1 MVVLYGIIFKK
12 VDAMANEIIPYKN
25 TQQEKK
31 KSFLNG
37 ILGFLLCLKTNTSQ
51 PAYQE
56 IQSIHHVLPR
66 EEILRQMIDLF
77 ITNTQRPALSPH
89 QDPCQ
94 GGSWQ
99 NFFEERAAAYSEAM
113 SGAPVC
119 ALVKTPTDAWLVAIT
134 RTVKLRWPE
143 FVFESKPK
151 MYERHNLDDYEAF
164 FKKQLQT
171 REYEILR
178 DTEGWKAIISPFKDK
193 KLDLMSGYM
202 FQWKGDTTTGLLKQS
217 PLSEKSQMKSARLF
231 ALNVPNL
238 LRSMQTFHSTIEEDK
253 KKKEKYLS
261 CEMYSRPEDYNN
273 IVRRGHMTEYIFSGG
288 SLVGLKGRY
297 FWEPGLVAHGVENN
311 FNGLY
316 PMREISF
323 KEGKRRFVIPPP
335 KNGERLVYKAEEKFY
350 IPMRKTPELE

>member
-1 MVVLYGIIFKK
+1 
-12 VDAMANEIIPYKN
+12 MANEVIPYEN
-25 TQQEKK
+25 THQEKK

-66 EEILRQMIDLF
+66 EEILHQMIDLF
-77 ITNTQRPALSPH
+77 ITNTQRPLP
-89 QDPCQ
+89 P
-94 GGSWQ
+94 WQ
-99 NFFEERAAAYSEAM
+99 KENRKKVTWNEFFEEQAAAYSEAM
-113 SGAPVC
+113 AGAPVC

-164 FKKQLQT
+164 LKKQLGT
-171 REYEILR
+171 NEYEILR
-178 DTEGWKAIISPFKDK
+178 DTECWKAIVSPFKDK
-193 KLDLMSGYM
+193 KLDLMSGYL
-202 FQWKGDTTTGLLKQS
+202 FKWKGDAITGLLKQS
-217 PLSEKSQMKSARLF
+217 PLSKNSPMQRARLF

-238 LRSMQTFHSTIEEDK
+238 LKNMQNFHSSIEEDK
-253 KKKEKYLS
+253 KKKKKYLS
-261 CEMYSRPEDYNN
+261 SELYSRPEDYNN

-297 FWEPGLVAHGVENN
+297 FWEPGLVAHGVEDN

-316 PMREISF
+316 SMREISF

>member
-1 MVVLYGIIFKK
+1 MT
-12 VDAMANEIIPYKN
+12 NEIIPYMPSDHSS
-25 TQQEKK
+25 KK
-31 KSFLNG
+31 KSFLGG
-37 ILGFLLCLKTNTSQ
+37 ILGFLWSLKVSENL

-77 ITNTQRPALSPH
+77 ITNTERPLPSWRK
-89 QDPCQ
+89 DPQ
-94 GGSWQ
+94 KKKITWAE
-99 NFFEERAAAYSEAM
+99 FWEEEAAAYSEAM

-151 MYERHNLDDYEAF
+151 MYERFNLDDYEAF
-164 FKKQLQT
+164 LKKQLET

-178 DTEGWKAIISPFKDK
+178 HTQGWKAIISPFKDK

-202 FQWKGDTTTGLLKQS
+202 FKWKEGFATGLKRA
-217 PLSEKSQMKSARLF
+217 PLSKKSSEFYNRMCQLDVAT
-231 ALNVPNL
+231 L
-238 LRSMQTFHSTIEEDK
+238 LKNMQNFHATIEMDAQK
-253 KKKEKYLS
+253 KKKYLS
-261 CEMYSRPEDYNN
+261 SEMYSRPEDYDN
-273 IVRRGHMTEYIFSGG
+273 IVRRGHMTEYIFSGS

-297 FWEPGLVAHGVENN
+297 FWEPGLVAHGVEDN

-316 PMREISF
+316 PVREISF
-323 KEGKRRFVIPPP
+323 KAGKRRIVIPPP
-335 KNGERLVYKAEEKFY
+335 KNGERLIYKVEEKFY
-350 IPMRKTPELE
+350 LPFNKVHELE

>member
-1 MVVLYGIIFKK
+1 MS
-12 VDAMANEIIPYKN
+12 NEIIPY
-25 TQQEKK
+25 TPSDSSSKK
-31 KSFLNG
+31 KSFLG
-37 ILGFLLCLKTNTSQ
+37 GVLGFLWCVKASTTK

-66 EEILRQMIDLF
+66 EGILRQMIDLF
-77 ITNTQRPALSPH
+77 ITNTQRPLPPW
-89 QDPCQ
+89 QKENRRKV
-94 GGSWQ
+94 SW
-99 NFFEERAAAYSEAM
+99 NELMEEEAAAYSEAM

-151 MYERHNLDDYEAF
+151 MYERYNLDDYEAF
-164 FKKQLQT
+164 LKKQLQT

-178 DTEGWKAIISPFKDK
+178 HTEGWKAIISPFKGK

-202 FQWKGDTTTGLLKQS
+202 FQWKEGFTTGLQKA
-217 PLSEKSQMKSARLF
+217 PLSKTSPECYNRMCRLDV
-231 ALNVPNL
+231 ATL
-238 LRSMQTFHSTIEEDK
+238 LKNMQNFHATIEMDAQK
-253 KKKEKYLS
+253 KKRYLS
-261 CEMYSRPEDYNN
+261 SEMYSRPEDYDHC
-273 IVRRGHMTEYIFSGG
+273 VRYGHMTEYILSGG

-297 FWEPGLVAHGVENN
+297 FWEPGLVAHGVEDN

-323 KEGKRRFVIPPP
+323 KDGKRRIVIPPP
-335 KNGERLVYKAEEKFY
+335 ENGERLIYKVEEKFY
-350 IPMRKTPELE
+350 LSMNKVHELE